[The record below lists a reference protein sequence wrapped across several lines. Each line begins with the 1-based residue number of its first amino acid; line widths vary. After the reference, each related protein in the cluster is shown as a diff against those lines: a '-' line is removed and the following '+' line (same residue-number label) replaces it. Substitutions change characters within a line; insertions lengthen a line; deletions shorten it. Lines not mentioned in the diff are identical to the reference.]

1 MENIPYLKDLLQFL
15 KTHDEIIIW
24 VSSISFITFVGT
36 LAAIPFIIIR
46 LPSDYFIKDQ
56 NLARRCCANRPVL
69 KTLLVILK
77 NVLGII
83 FMIMG
88 FIMLFIP
95 GQGILTMLIGYSLLD
110 FVNMRG
116 PVYKIVKRPSVYQ
129 FINRIRVKNDK
140 EPIELRE

>member
-1 MENIPYLKDLLQFL
+1 
-15 KTHDEIIIW
+15 
-24 VSSISFITFVGT
+24 
-36 LAAIPFIIIR
+36 
-46 LPSDYFIKDQ
+46 
-56 NLARRCCANRPVL
+56 
-69 KTLLVILK
+69 
-77 NVLGII
+77 
-83 FMIMG
+83 MG